1 MSHVRLV
8 GRWPDVHRRTRQ
20 ISAKKAR
27 VALARKLAVVLVRMK
42 TNLIF
47 TDATGA
53 TRLVL

>member
-1 MSHVRLV
+1 MSHVPLV
-8 GRWPDVHRRTRQ
+8 GRWTDVCRRTRQ

-42 TNLIF
+42 TELIF